1 MQQQGLEAGGI
12 AITQSVPLSAS
23 GITAG
28 TGAAHPVANL
38 SPRLQALKD
47 PCPRTGVWSASLAWA
62 WPPVYRRETEAG
74 QASQFQSG
82 SSSMGSGFAPAP
94 SLGHSEERWEGA
106 WDQPGTLKW
115 LVSLFSSSADLSWPW
130 GLLLSL

>member
-1 MQQQGLEAGGI
+1 MQQQGLEAGG
-12 AITQSVPLSAS
+12 TSTCPLSFWDNRR
-23 GITAG
+23 GRCCP
-28 TGAAHPVANL
+28 PVANL
-38 SPRLQALKD
+38 NPRLQALKD
-47 PCPRTGVWSASLAWA
+47 PCPRTVWSASLAWA
-62 WPPVYRRETEAG
+62 WPPVYRRETEAE

-106 WDQPGTLKW
+106 WEQPGTLKW